1 MRVIFQIIN
10 SKNNFD
16 FQKYCWIGNIILTGL
31 ELALIASMYVWKKS
45 VLDIVLE
52 LNPEFIFM
60 L

>member
-16 FQKYCWIGNIILTGL
+16 FQKYCWIGSIILTGL